1 MIFLYVLGGAAILVG
16 AAVLVGA
23 VRRSRQRRAAVAGM
37 AERLRQSYRASGFTG
52 EPATLAPPGVPGK
65 VGVDESGLHLR
76 IGDTDGG
83 LWHVP
88 WAGVQS
94 VTAATGGRCSVHVSR
109 VGVVVVPGTLG
120 RRIWD
125 LVGRARSL
133 DVERARAARV

>member
-1 MIFLYVLGGAAILVG
+1 MILLYALGGAVVLATVL
-16 AAVLVGA
+16 VLVGA

-37 AERLRQSYRASGFTG
+37 AARLRQSYRASGFAG
-52 EPATLAPPGVPGK
+52 DPVTLAPPGVPGE
-65 VGVDESGLHLR
+65 VGIDEAGLHLR
-76 IGDTDGG
+76 IGDADGG

-94 VTAATGGRCSVHVSR
+94 VTPAAGGRCSVHVSR

-125 LVGRARSL
+125 LVGRARAL